1 MKNGEWKAAVEE
13 KLTDVPVEYLPEVV
27 GSNST
32 GNIFTLTVMHYDADQ
47 AAKISKV
54 IDEQIQKYA
63 ASTLKEN
70 GDFHFLLF
78 QAMYLPRQYQRYSQ
92 HKQLS
97 YFIEKL

>member
-63 ASTLKEN
+63 ASILLN
-70 GDFHFLLF
+70 RQYFFLLGNPSF
-78 QAMYLPRQYQRYSQ
+78 LINKSLYPR
-92 HKQLS
+92 L
-97 YFIEKL
+97 